1 MTGFAGGGGG
11 SGPGSVSG
19 TAPISVSANNVSLLF
34 NTPFYNNGG
43 HLDLHIDSS
52 LAVSGGSLGG
62 SGPSTTISLVCDVT
76 CAAGIL
82 TVKTRTLTITGGVIT
97 DTGTCA

>member
-1 MTGFAGGGGG
+1 MTGFAGGGSGG
-11 SGPGSVSG
+11 GGSVSG
-19 TAPISVSANNVSLLF
+19 TAPISVSGNVVSLNY

-43 HLDLHIDSS
+43 SLDLMHDSS
-52 LAVSGGSLGG
+52 LQVSGGSLGG
-62 SGPSTTISLVCDVT
+62 AGPSTTISLVCEVT

-97 DTGTCA
+97 NTGTCA